1 MLKNIGRKFGW
12 LFNSNKSIIHQVV
25 LSALSAAAF
34 ATGAPVVL
42 VQHPGGAVTPADTP
56 EVAAIKSQYNAPL
69 GRGIATDAGATING
83 VPIFASLSGQ
93 SGFQVPIETPENVA
107 IKSQYTA
114 ALGLGPATD
123 AGATINGVPIF
134 ASLSG
139 QSGYQ
144 VPIETPQVAAIKSQ
158 YYSALGFG
166 PRATGVTINGVTQR
180 FL

>member
-1 MLKNIGRKFGW
+1 MKFLVSMRFIFFLFASNVCGRNFVR

-83 VPIFASLSGQ
+83 VPIFASLSAQ
-93 SGFQVPIETPENVA
+93 SGF
-107 IKSQYTA
+107 
-114 ALGLGPATD
+114 
-123 AGATINGVPIF
+123 
-134 ASLSG
+134 
-139 QSGYQ
+139 Q

-166 PRATGVTINGVTQR
+166 PRATGVTINGVHQR